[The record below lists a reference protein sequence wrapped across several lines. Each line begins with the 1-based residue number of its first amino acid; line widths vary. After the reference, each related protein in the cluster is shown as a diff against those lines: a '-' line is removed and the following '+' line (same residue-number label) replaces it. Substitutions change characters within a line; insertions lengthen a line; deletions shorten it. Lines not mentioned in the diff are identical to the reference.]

1 MKNDKLKCSNYFLPF
16 RVKTLE
22 AKILAISIS
31 SSNNHFDSLWSP
43 LFVSLNKVSQTL
55 VIYGS

>member
-22 AKILAISIS
+22 AKILANSIN
-31 SSNNHFDSLWSP
+31 SSNSHFNS
-43 LFVSLNKVSQTL
+43 T
-55 VIYGS
+55 